1 MATSPI
7 LINGKEIKCPSTFG
21 YTRQDFDLD
30 SSRSITGEMVR
41 QRICTKVQL
50 ELTWYAGAM
59 DVQSMATLLQAIDDV
74 FFSVTYFDIH
84 DGAMR
89 TATFYVGDRT
99 AQMYSY
105 VNGKPVFNEIA
116 FNLVEK

>member
-1 MATSPI
+1 MSSPV

-21 YTRQDFDLD
+21 YTRSDLD
-30 SSRSITGEMVR
+30 VDSYRDINGNLVR
-41 QRICTKVQL
+41 NRVAVKVQL
-50 ELTWYAGAM
+50 TLTWNAGAM
-59 DVQSMATLLQAIDDV
+59 DAQSMSTLLKAMDDV

-89 TATFYVGDRT
+89 TATFYVRDRT

-105 VNGKPVFNEIA
+105 INGVPVFKEIS
-116 FNLVEK
+116 LTLIEK

>member
-7 LINGKEIKCPSTFG
+7 LINGKEIKCPSTFQ
-21 YTRQDFDLD
+21 YTRSDLD
-30 SSRSITGEMVR
+30 QDSYRDINGNLVR
-41 QRICTKVQL
+41 NRVAVKVQL
-50 ELTWYAGAM
+50 TLTWKSGAM
-59 DVQSMATLLQAIDDV
+59 SVDSMSTLLKAMDDV

-89 TATFYVGDRT
+89 TMTAYVSDRT

-105 VNGKPVFNEIA
+105 INGKPVFNEIS
-116 FNLVEK
+116 LTLIEK